1 MIRALP
7 RPIAAGSRKPNKS
20 GDDPRG
26 LALLTTS
33 QYDNFS
39 AQAACAPVA
48 QLDRV
53 LDYESRGREFESS
66 PVRHSQVS
74 STVFHVP
81 CDPELGFLLS
91 RPDGGPTGD
100 YVNKKSKVQE
110 MTASHNKKPYR
121 KKAGASF
128 SSIN

>member
-7 RPIAAGSRKPNKS
+7 RPIAVNFRLVENGGEDA
-20 GDDPRG
+20 RG
-26 LALLTTS
+26 LALLATS
-33 QYDNFS
+33 QYYNFS

-81 CDPELGFLLS
+81 CDPELGFLLGK
-91 RPDGGPTGD
+91 PDGGPTCD

-110 MTASHNKKPYR
+110 MIASHNKKPYR

>member
-1 MIRALP
+1 MIPALL
-7 RPIAAGSRKPNKS
+7 RPIAAGSRRPNKAD
-20 GDDPRG
+20 DDPPG
-26 LALLTTS
+26 LALLATS

-74 STVFHVP
+74 IAVFQGR
-81 CDPELGFLLS
+81 CGSELGFSLG
-91 RPDGGPTGD
+91 RPDGGPTCD
-100 YVNKKSKVQE
+100 YAIRTTKVQE
-110 MTASHNKKPYR
+110 MATSHSKKPYR
-121 KKAGASF
+121 KKAGAIF
-128 SSIN
+128 NSIN